1 MAVQLTE
8 QAARRINRQ
17 LSERGRG
24 IGLRV
29 GVKKSGCSGFAYTL
43 DYADQVGANDR
54 VFESQGAKVV
64 VATADLPVLDGLTVD
79 FRKNGLNE
87 AFAFLNPNAEAQCGC
102 GESFSVK
109 EKARN

>member
-1 MAVQLTE
+1 MSIQLTE

-24 IGLRV
+24 VGLRL

-64 VATADLPVLDGLTVD
+64 VATDDLAVLDGLTVD

-87 AFAFLNPNAEAQCGC
+87 AFAFENPNAEALCGC
-102 GESFSVK
+102 GESFTVK
-109 EKARN
+109 EKA